1 MRKKQTCTA
10 VSLLETCASQS
21 ISHARKLARL
31 GRWLH
36 QHLPEPLNT
45 QTKIL
50 NLRNQ
55 ILILSTNSPVWA
67 TRLRYLA
74 PELLS
79 QLAQETSLNILKIQ
93 IKSRPTYAE
102 TSKSFVKKQKPA
114 LSSMS
119 AAIISQTAADINHP
133 GLSGALQRLAANA
146 NKP

>member
-10 VSLLETCASQS
+10 VSLLETYARQS

-31 GRWLH
+31 GQWLH

-74 PELLS
+74 PELVN
-79 QLAQETSLNILKIQ
+79 QLAQEH
-93 IKSRPTYAE
+93 R
-102 TSKSFVKKQKPA
+102 
-114 LSSMS
+114 
-119 AAIISQTAADINHP
+119 
-133 GLSGALQRLAANA
+133 
-146 NKP
+146 